1 MIAQITGKLIHK
13 ALPWIV
19 LEIEHGEREIQKS
32 AIGYEIQI
40 PMTTAYKL
48 PEVGQFC
55 TLFTHLV
62 VREDAHE
69 LCGFAS
75 RSERDL
81 FRILLKANGIG
92 PKSALGILSGMD
104 APTFVQSVLNE
115 NISLL
120 TSIPGIGKKTA
131 ERLLIDL
138 KDKLQKWDGISASQQ
153 ENQSLAG
160 VGDDLLMNISQQTA
174 SEICVQEAIEAL
186 QALGYRESEIRAVLK
201 KCTLEN
207 TIDPINPKGESK
219 KITTESLI
227 KQVLRMMVR

>member
-1 MIAQITGKLIHK
+1 MISEITGKLIHK
-13 ALPWIV
+13 ALPWVV
-19 LEIEHGEREIQKS
+19 LEVSMGEKS
-32 AIGYEIQI
+32 SMGYEIQI

-48 PEVGQFC
+48 PELGQSF

-69 LCGFAS
+69 LCGFSS

-138 KDKLQKWDGISASQQ
+138 KDKLQKWEGTSNSGLASDSSM
-153 ENQSLAG
+153 NLSL
-160 VGDDLLMNISQQTA
+160 GDAEKLSHQAA
-174 SEICVQEAIEAL
+174 SELCTREAIEAL

-201 KCTLEN
+201 KCNLEN
-207 TIDPINPKGESK
+207 IGNQSGQIKTQ
-219 KITTESLI
+219 TTESLI
-227 KQVLRMMVR
+227 KQVLKMMVR